1 MAAVTQTGL
10 PLGVRLTAINVP
22 EAHTARGI
30 LEGEWRRT
38 VAPYLQDDLVRVM
51 ACDAAYTGGHFRE
64 AVHRAGFVPNC
75 HPVSHSGRERSVK
88 NAARK
93 QKTKLKIGYGR
104 NDKRYDNWYLNG
116 HHELSCKCGQGNTF
130 RLPRGTRVARR

>member
-1 MAAVTQTGL
+1 MGGGYRPRNKENAGKDGHGFNLVAAVTQTGL
-10 PLGVRLTAINVP
+10 PLGARLTAINVP

-30 LEGEWRRT
+30 LEDEWRRT
-38 VAPYLQDDLVRVM
+38 VAPYLQDDLIRVM

-75 HPVSHSGRERSVK
+75 HPVSHSERERSVK

-93 QKTKLKIGYGR
+93 V
-104 NDKRYDNWYLNG
+104 LNPKVG
-116 HHELSCKCGQGNTF
+116 DTWSDA
-130 RLPRGTRVARR
+130 LPSVATPARSSP